1 MEDEDESNPDD
12 ANSDPETVDEI
23 DHENP
28 EGSVEFVQPEDGA
41 EVTNPVAFE
50 AEVEGLELE
59 PAEEEDPEDGTGHL
73 HVIVDQGCV
82 EPGYVIPQDEGYH
95 HLGDGESEI
104 ELDLEPGEYDLC
116 LQASDGIHNAY
127 GLTDESTIEVL
138 EEDDSESENES
149 ENESADDE
157 NGDTNGNDTE

>member
-28 EGSVEFVQPEDGA
+28 EGSVEFVRPEDGA

-50 AEVEGLELE
+50 AEVEGLKLE
-59 PAEEEDPEDGTGHL
+59 PAEEEDPEDGNGHL
-73 HVIVDQGCV
+73 HVIVDEGCMN
-82 EPGYVIPQDEGYH
+82 PGYVIPQDEGYH
-95 HLGDGESEI
+95 HLGDGESET
-104 ELDLEPGEYDLC
+104 ELDLEPGEHDLC

-127 GLTDESTIEVL
+127 DLTDEITIEVL
-138 EEDDSESENES
+138 EEDESSENET
-149 ENESADDE
+149 EDGNE
-157 NGDTNGNDTE
+157 TE